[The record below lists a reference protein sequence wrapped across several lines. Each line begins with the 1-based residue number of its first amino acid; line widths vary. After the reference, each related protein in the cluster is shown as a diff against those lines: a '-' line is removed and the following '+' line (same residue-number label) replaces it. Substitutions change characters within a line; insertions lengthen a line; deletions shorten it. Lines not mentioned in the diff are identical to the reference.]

1 MLPHALFFSAVAF
14 LVFIAGA
21 LATLAD
27 VFPAGYV
34 KDAYRGGTALYEKL
48 NLQRDRFATDLWVH
62 ERDKRRGVTVHVPD
76 KTQPGMTLYTSG
88 DAPTALLLA
97 ADGRVLHQWGRPF
110 SELWDETAAVRA
122 PVPDDHM
129 HFHKAHVFP
138 NGDLLA
144 VYTGVGD
151 SPFGY
156 GLVKFDRESNVVWK
170 NLDHFHHDFDLAED
184 GRIYGLTH
192 AYRKQPLEGVEHF
205 KPPVLD
211 DFLVVLSPEGE
222 IQKRISLLDVFN
234 DSNYRRLLW
243 RVAYYSMEDPLHT
256 NGVEVLSREEAELL
270 GRKIPGAAEGQVL
283 LSFRELDGGTLALV
297 DPEQERI
304 VWATRGPWLAQ
315 HDPDILPSGNI
326 LMFDNYGHFGEEGE
340 SRVIEVD
347 PATGAL
353 AWVYTGDRDNPLQSR
368 IRSDQERQ
376 PNGNTLITESDGGR
390 LLEVT
395 PEGEIVWEF
404 VNPVRGG
411 EGDSL
416 IPVVSSAQRIGPAYL
431 TPEFRASLDR
441 RETLAKEAYTR

>member
-1 MLPHALFFSAVAF
+1 MVPHVLFFSALGF
-14 LVFIAGA
+14 LIFIAGA
-21 LATLAD
+21 LVTVAD
-27 VFPAGYV
+27 VFPANYV

-48 NLQRDRFATDLWVH
+48 NVQRDRFATDLWVH
-62 ERDKRRGVTVHVPD
+62 ERNDRRGVTVQSERM
-76 KTQPGMTLYTSG
+76 QPGATLYTGG
-88 DAPTALLLA
+88 DAPKAYLIDA
-97 ADGRVLHQWGRPF
+97 GGRVLHEWGLPF
-110 SELWDETAAVRA
+110 SEVWDKSAAVRA
-122 PVPDDHM
+122 PVPDDHT

-156 GLVKFDRESNVVWK
+156 GLVKFDRDSKVVWK

-192 AYRKQPLEGVEHF
+192 AYRKTPLEGVEHF

-211 DFLVVLSPEGE
+211 DYLVILSPEGE
-222 IQKRISLLDVFN
+222 IQTRISLLDIFN
-234 DSNYRRLLW
+234 DSRYRRLLW

-256 NGVEVLSREEAELL
+256 NGVEVLSREEAEFL
-270 GRKIPGAAEGQVL
+270 GGKIPGAAEGQVL
-283 LSFRELDGGTLALV
+283 LSFRELDGGTLALI
-297 DPEQERI
+297 DPEEKRI

-326 LMFDNYGHFGEEGE
+326 LMFDNYGHYGEEGE

-347 PATGAL
+347 PANGAVVW
-353 AWVYTGDRDNPLQSR
+353 AYTGDRENPLQSR
-368 IRSDQERQ
+368 IRSDQERL

-390 LLEVT
+390 LVEVT

-411 EGDSL
+411 KDDKL
-416 IPVVSSAQRIGPAYL
+416 IPVVSSAQRIAPDYL
-431 TPEFRASLDR
+431 TPEFQTTLGLQKI
-441 RETLAKEAYTR
+441 LAKEAHAQ